1 MKSINQN
8 MYKGRSTQ
16 KCFAIIDD
24 NEDDGWETYNL
35 DLDLVLA
42 FRASLSCMNAFINL
56 VGC

>member
-24 NEDDGWETYNL
+24 NEDDGWET
-35 DLDLVLA
+35 
-42 FRASLSCMNAFINL
+42 
-56 VGC
+56 